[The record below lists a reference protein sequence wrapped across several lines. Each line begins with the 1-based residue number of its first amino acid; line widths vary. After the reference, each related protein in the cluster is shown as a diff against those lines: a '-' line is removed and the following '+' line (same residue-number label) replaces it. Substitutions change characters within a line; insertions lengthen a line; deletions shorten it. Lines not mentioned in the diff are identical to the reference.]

1 MKTIF
6 FLISIIMLTVVGC
19 VQTADNVQQNK
30 EVEYIQTVDAPVLL
44 VQDEIA
50 VDETVITDEEG
61 TAGFLKTY
69 WLELLIAFMAFAKVI
84 VNLTPTTRDNKV
96 FGWLD
101 TILNAIT
108 PNYKKGGGTF

>member
-30 EVEYIQTVDAPVLL
+30 EVEYIQT
-44 VQDEIA
+44 

-101 TILNAIT
+101 TLLNAIT